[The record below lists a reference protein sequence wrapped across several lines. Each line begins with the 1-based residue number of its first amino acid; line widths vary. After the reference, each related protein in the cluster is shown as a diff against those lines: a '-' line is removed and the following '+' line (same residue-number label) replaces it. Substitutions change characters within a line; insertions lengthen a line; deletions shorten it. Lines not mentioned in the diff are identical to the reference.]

1 MRFYRSVPTHR
12 LIQFPFLGKPLLT
25 FSVCTPPTHSS
36 SRMGIIVDVYKNL
49 SPNTLILLRIDP
61 IDEMFTLNVNVDWS
75 HTTAASRHRLGLLN
89 LGSLLL
95 ERDGR
100 VLLGLLFTSF
110 SLS

>member
-1 MRFYRSVPTHR
+1 MS
-12 LIQFPFLGKPLLT
+12 
-25 FSVCTPPTHSS
+25 
-36 SRMGIIVDVYKNL
+36 
-49 SPNTLILLRIDP
+49 DP

-75 HTTAASRHRLGLLN
+75 HTTVASRHRLGLLN